1 MYLSLDDDECTLNTD
16 GCDHNCINTFGSFV
30 CTCNSGFFLGLDQK
44 TCQGKALLVG
54 ETLLHVLN
62 PPFNIRK
69 NGFGQVTSMANWE
82 LGGRDFKS
90 VMKATWG
97 GFEGLKVTLEHESY
111 VAFPS
116 SSKQL
121 FQNLELLGF
130 VHYARIFLQSLQDF
144 SLSISQWSKTFEKK
158 CVIRALLCLWLPRPP
173 PN

>member
-69 NGFGQVTSMANWE
+69 NGFGQVTSMAN
-82 LGGRDFKS
+82 
-90 VMKATWG
+90 
-97 GFEGLKVTLEHESY
+97 
-111 VAFPS
+111 
-116 SSKQL
+116 
-121 FQNLELLGF
+121 
-130 VHYARIFLQSLQDF
+130 
-144 SLSISQWSKTFEKK
+144 
-158 CVIRALLCLWLPRPP
+158 
-173 PN
+173 